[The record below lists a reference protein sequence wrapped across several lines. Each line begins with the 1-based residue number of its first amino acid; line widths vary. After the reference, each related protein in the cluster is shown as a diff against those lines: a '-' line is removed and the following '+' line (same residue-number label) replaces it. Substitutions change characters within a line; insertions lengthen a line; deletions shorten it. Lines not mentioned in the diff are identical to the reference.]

1 MIFLYKLSSS
11 GTGGKLKRI
20 GKYFKVSE
28 GNARHCFERVL
39 MAVLSLRDE
48 VVSWP
53 SKDEKK
59 SMSRRFLITYG
70 LPNCIGIING
80 TLIF

>member
-11 GTGGKLKRI
+11 GTGGKFKRI

-28 GNARHCFERVL
+28 GNSRRCFERVL

-53 SKDEKK
+53 SKDDNNGIP
-59 SMSRRFLITYG
+59 RRFLITYG